1 MGFHETATFLSW
13 AGKDRRLKAS
23 LLDRLEPHLKTL
35 PGVKFT
41 WWEMSHIQIGEAWR
55 HDILARIDESDAIL
69 QLLSPSF
76 FASDF
81 IVQEEIPA
89 CIGPEAPKRALPVGL
104 KPFPLDPKRRLLQ
117 GVNEHQIFRLGD
129 KFYSECSATEKDRF
143 ALELAN
149 AIQDSLTGK
158 SPWRKL

>member
-1 MGFHETATFLSW
+1 
-13 AGKDRRLKAS
+13 
-23 LLDRLEPHLKTL
+23 
-35 PGVKFT
+35 
-41 WWEMSHIQIGEAWR
+41 MSHIQIGEAWR
-55 HDILARIDESDAIL
+55 RDILARIDESDAIL
-69 QLLSPSF
+69 QLLSPNF

-81 IVQEEIPA
+81 IAQEEIPA